1 MHTSSSSQGLPVE
14 TRRKPKRRRQSLT
27 EELLLLLPA
36 TLLLLCFLVVPFV
49 MAVYLSFTD
58 QRLVPNPVPT
68 ALVGLQ
74 NYRQILTDPAFWQ
87 VFKNTAYFALL
98 VVPFQCAISLGV
110 AVLLNS
116 TFPLRS
122 FFRSVAIL
130 PLMTPITVVI
140 VIWAA
145 FYRIPDG
152 LFNNIIKAFGAG
164 TYVDWLGSPTWAMPA
179 IVLLSAWATF
189 PFQMLLYLAGLQDI
203 PQERYEA
210 ARIDGANAWQQFRY
224 ITFPGLRN
232 TNILILI
239 TTTIQAFKLFT
250 QVDILTRGGPVGAT
264 NTLVRYMIQQG
275 YTSQLVGYGS
285 AVAVIFVVIV
295 GSLAILQRVLLK
307 NE

>member
-1 MHTSSSSQGLPVE
+1 MQDLSTQPGAVVA
-14 TRRKPKRRRQSLT
+14 TRQSRRVRQPLT

-36 TLLLLCFLVVPFV
+36 TALLAFFLLLPFA
-49 MAVYLSFTD
+49 MAIYLSFTD

-68 ALVGLQ
+68 ALVGFQ
-74 NYRQILTDPAFWQ
+74 NYRAVLTDPAFWQ
-87 VFKNTAYFALL
+87 AFKNTAYFAVL
-98 VVPFQCAISLGV
+98 VVPFQCAISLAI
-110 AVLLNS
+110 AVLLNTS
-116 TFPLRS
+116 FPLRS

-130 PLMTPITVVI
+130 PLMTPMTVVI

-152 LFNNIIKAFGAG
+152 LFNNIIKAFGAP
-164 TYVDWLGSPTWAMPA
+164 TYVDWLGSAVWAMPA

-203 PQERYEA
+203 PSERYEA
-210 ARIDGANAWQQFRY
+210 ARIDGANGWQQFWAV
-224 ITFPGLRN
+224 TFPGLRN

-285 AVAVIFVVIV
+285 AVAVIFVIIV
-295 GSLAILQRVLLK
+295 GALAIFQRVLVK

>member
-1 MHTSSSSQGLPVE
+1 VQTSSPQILPGK
-14 TRRKPKRRRQSLT
+14 TRRKPKRRQSLT
-27 EELLLLLPA
+27 AELLLLLPA
-36 TLLLLCFLVVPFV
+36 TLLLFCFLVIPFGLSI
-49 MAVYLSFTD
+49 YFSFTD

-68 ALVGLQ
+68 DFVGLQ
-74 NYRQILTDPAFWQ
+74 NYQQVLTDPAFWQ
-87 VFKNTAYFALL
+87 AFKNTVYFAVL
-98 VVPFQCAISLGV
+98 VVPFQCAISLGA
-110 AVLLNS
+110 AVLLNAS
-116 TFPLRS
+116 FPLRP

-130 PLMTPITVVI
+130 PLMTPITVSI

-152 LFNNIIKAFGAG
+152 LFNNVIKAFGAD
-164 TYVDWLGSPTWAMPA
+164 TYVDWLGSPTWALPA

-203 PQERYEA
+203 PNERYEA
-210 ARIDGANAWQQFRY
+210 AHMDGANAWQQFRY
-224 ITFPGLRN
+224 VTFPGLRN

-250 QVDILTRGGPVGAT
+250 QVDILTRGGPIGST

-275 YTSQLVGYGS
+275 YTSQLVGFGS
-285 AVAVIFVVIV
+285 AVAIIFVVIV

>member
-1 MHTSSSSQGLPVE
+1 MHTSSTQVLSVE
-14 TRRKPKRRRQSLT
+14 TRQKPKRRRQSVT

-36 TLLLLCFLVVPFV
+36 TLLLLCFLVIPFV
-49 MAVYLSFTD
+49 LSIYLSFTD

-68 ALVGLQ
+68 GFVGLQ
-74 NYRQILTDPAFWQ
+74 NYKQVLTDPAFWQ
-87 VFKNTAYFALL
+87 AFRNTVYFAVL

-116 TFPLRS
+116 SFPLRS

-130 PLMTPITVVI
+130 PLMTPITVTI
-140 VIWAA
+140 VVWAA

-152 LFNNIIKAFGAG
+152 LFNNIIKAFGAE

-203 PQERYEA
+203 PHERYEA
-210 ARIDGANAWQQFRY
+210 VRMDGANAWQQFRY
-224 ITFPGLRN
+224 VTFPGLRN
-232 TNILILI
+232 VNILILI

-275 YTSQLVGYGS
+275 YTSQLVGFGS

>member
-1 MHTSSSSQGLPVE
+1 MHTSSSQALPAE
-14 TRRKPKRRRQSLT
+14 TRRKLKRRRQSLT

-87 VFKNTAYFALL
+87 AFKNTAYFALL
-98 VVPFQCAISLGV
+98 VVPFQCAISLGI

-116 TFPLRS
+116 SFPLRS
-122 FFRSVAIL
+122 FFRSVSIL

-203 PQERYEA
+203 PHERYEA

-224 ITFPGLRN
+224 VTFPGLRN

-275 YTSQLVGYGS
+275 YTSQLVGFGS